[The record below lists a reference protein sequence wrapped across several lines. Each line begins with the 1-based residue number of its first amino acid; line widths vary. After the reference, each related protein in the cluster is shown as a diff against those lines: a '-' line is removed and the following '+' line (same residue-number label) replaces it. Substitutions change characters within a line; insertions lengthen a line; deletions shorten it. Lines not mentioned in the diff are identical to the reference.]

1 MRRSSPIYCDGW
13 VEGSSTYNS
22 KIKKAEARFVHLRLV
37 WTPKK
42 APRLYKQQCHVNP
55 ESWGK
60 LLISDNLLW
69 LSSPASVNY
78 VDVLT
83 AKRFRT
89 PSGSVDYSFP
99 WLIWLRQKDPTC
111 AVMGCFYTCASLEA
125 VTQLHNTWINS
136 PLHWPPYWT
145 ENIWTLSSWI
155 SLGIIT
161 ATPTMT
167 LEVTWKR
174 PYMQE
179 SYPESPWRFYTN

>member
-1 MRRSSPIYCDGW
+1 MTEVHLTSSLGLWSGILQIMYLHTYACIVSILSTHRHIDPRGRDKMRRSSPIYCDGW

-99 WLIWLRQKDPTC
+99 
-111 AVMGCFYTCASLEA
+111 
-125 VTQLHNTWINS
+125 
-136 PLHWPPYWT
+136 
-145 ENIWTLSSWI
+145 
-155 SLGIIT
+155 
-161 ATPTMT
+161 
-167 LEVTWKR
+167 
-174 PYMQE
+174 
-179 SYPESPWRFYTN
+179 